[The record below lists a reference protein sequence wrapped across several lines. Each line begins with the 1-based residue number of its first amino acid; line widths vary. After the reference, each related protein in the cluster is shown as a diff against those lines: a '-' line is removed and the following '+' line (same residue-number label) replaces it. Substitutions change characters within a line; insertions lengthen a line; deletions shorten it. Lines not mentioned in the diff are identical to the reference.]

1 MRRLVDEVEEEEYN
15 PFRAMAH
22 RFNILEGG
30 DNEFLNHILNRDGL
44 FLPRPDW
51 GIGGGNPLDAYR
63 RGP

>member
-22 RFNILEGG
+22 RFDILGGG
-30 DNEFLNHILNRDGL
+30 DNDFLNHLLNRDGM
-44 FLPRPDW
+44 FLPRAEW
-51 GIGGGNPLDAYR
+51 GVCAGNVYDLHR

>member
-1 MRRLVDEVEEEEYN
+1 MRRLVDEVDEEDYN

-22 RFNILEGG
+22 RFDILGG
-30 DNEFLNHILNRDGL
+30 GENEFLNHLLNRDGR

-51 GIGGGNPLDAYR
+51 GMGGANPYDR